1 MLETIKKL
9 GKVLNKKQKSRVAI
23 LAVMIVIGGLL
34 ETFSV
39 SLIFPLVTAITEE
52 NAFTENG
59 LVVFISDLFNIP
71 DLRTFVIIMLFA
83 LAAMFILKNVYMLV
97 LYYVQHSFIT
107 NSQYRTSR
115 DLLQMYLNKPYSFF
129 LTANTSD
136 LLRTIYGDSSSVFS
150 LLLQYLQILTEVVVA
165 LCLGMVILISDVLM
179 TVVVVGVMGFFMFG
193 SNFVLKKRIR
203 KIGENSR
210 IKQSLMYKSI
220 LQSVTSIKDVKVF
233 AKEDSFMKS
242 YKLHGKEYYHL
253 VRDNNVFSSIP
264 KLVVEAAC
272 MSGILV
278 YMAVMIMA
286 GGELTAMLPQLT
298 AFALVAMRLMPCA
311 SRVSTY
317 LANAEYY
324 KPALEYIAANADFA
338 QFMKMNEAG
347 VKDADSK
354 QVPMP
359 LKEKITLKGITFK
372 YENTDKYIF
381 ENADM
386 EVKVGESV
394 GIVGSSGAGKTTIVD
409 ILLGLLQA
417 ESGTILCDGKDVKA
431 DYASWLANI
440 GYIPQTIS
448 LIDDTIRANVAFG
461 YMEGTFE
468 DERVWKVLEEAQLR
482 EFVEQLPDGLDTKVG
497 ERGVRLSGGQRQ
509 RIGIARALFHN
520 PELLILD
527 EATSALD
534 NDTEAAIME
543 AINHFHGKKTMLI
556 IAHRL
561 KTIENCDVIY
571 RVENGKITRESR

>member
-417 ESGTILCDGKDVKA
+417 EAGAILCDGKDVKA

-468 DERVWKVLEEAQLR
+468 DERVWKVLEEAQLK
-482 EFVEQLPDGLDTKVG
+482 EFVEQLPEGLDTKVG

>member
-9 GKVLNKKQKSRVAI
+9 GKVLNKKQRSRVAI

-253 VRDNNVFSSIP
+253 VRDNSVFSSIP

-347 VKDADSK
+347 MKEADSK
-354 QVPMP
+354 QVPMT

-417 ESGTILCDGKDVKA
+417 EAGAILCDGKDVKA
-431 DYASWLANI
+431 DYTSWLANI

-461 YMEGTFE
+461 YMEGAFE

-543 AINHFHGKKTMLI
+543 AINHFHGRKTMLI

>member
-9 GKVLNKKQKSRVAI
+9 SKVLNRRQKSRVVI
-23 LAVMIVIGGLL
+23 LAFMIVLGGLL

-39 SLIFPLVTAITEE
+39 SLILPLVTAITQE

-59 LVVFISDLFNIP
+59 IIVFISDLFNIP
-71 DLRTFVIIMLFA
+71 DLRTFVVVMLFA
-83 LAAMFILKNVYMLV
+83 LAAMFVLKNIYML
-97 LYYVQHSFIT
+97 LLNYVQHSFIT

-115 DLLQMYLNKPYSFF
+115 DLLNMYLNRPYSFF

-136 LLRTIYGDSSSVFS
+136 LLRTIYSDSTSIFS

-165 LCLGMVILISDVLM
+165 LFLGLAILLADVKM
-179 TVVVVGVMGFFMFG
+179 TVIVVGIMAIFTVG
-193 SNFVLKKRIR
+193 SNLVIKKRIR
-203 KIGENSR
+203 TIGEESR
-210 IKQSLMYKSI
+210 TKQSFMYKSI

-233 AKEDSFMKS
+233 AKEGYFLKS
-242 YKLHGKEYYHL
+242 YKKYGKEYYNL

-264 KLVVEAAC
+264 KLVIEAAC
-272 MSGILV
+272 MSGIMV
-278 YMAVMIMA
+278 YMAIMILS
-286 GGELTAMLPQLT
+286 GQELASMLPQLS

-324 KPALEYIAANADFA
+324 KPALEYIASNEDFIKYRE
-338 QFMKMNEAG
+338 QNVNEKE
-347 VKDADSK
+347 KDALEYS
-354 QVPMP
+354 PMS
-359 LKEKITLKGITFK
+359 LKERIELKGITFK
-372 YENTDKYIF
+372 YENTEKYIF
-381 ENADM
+381 DNADM
-386 EVKVGESV
+386 SVKVGESV

-409 ILLGLLQA
+409 ILLGLLRP
-417 ESGTILCDGKDVKA
+417 EEGTILCDGNDVTK
-431 DYASWLANI
+431 DYAAWLSNI

-448 LIDDTIRANVAFG
+448 LIDDSIRANVAFG
-461 YMEGTFE
+461 YMEGTFN
-468 DERVWKVLEEAQLR
+468 DEQVWKVLEEAQLK
-482 EFVEQLPDGLDTKVG
+482 EFVEQLPEGLDTKVG

-571 RVENGKITRESR
+571 RVENGKITCENK

>member
-9 GKVLNKKQKSRVAI
+9 GKVLNKKQRSRVAI

-179 TVVVVGVMGFFMFG
+179 TIVVVGVMGFFMFG
-193 SNFVLKKRIR
+193 SNYVLKKRIR

-417 ESGTILCDGKDVKA
+417 EAGAILCDSKDVKA

>member
-9 GKVLNKKQKSRVAI
+9 GKVLNKKQRSRVAI

-71 DLRTFVIIMLFA
+71 DLRTFVIVMLFA

-179 TVVVVGVMGFFMFG
+179 TIVVVGVMGFFMFG
-193 SNFVLKKRIR
+193 SNYVLKKRIR

-417 ESGTILCDGKDVKA
+417 EAGAILCDSKDVKA